1 MRKTNKMMRS
11 GTAIMVLAGLGL
23 SSSIVATA
31 ASEPV
36 EQAVKTVI
44 KTVELQPEP
53 QAPETLKPEIQ
64 KLADAAEGAP
74 TPKPPVKSAA
84 TVKAEKP
91 LSTTTVLA
99 TLSLRPATMDPAI
112 EAEMNR
118 RRFAVADGTLPVT
131 AISEWPGMRSGHI
144 EVDVTPQGAGQAT
157 VRDIEGIAI
166 EGVDKTEILAS
177 LNPLLNLC
185 STHSKISI
193 TSDYYRMA
201 AGIPEIEYQA
211 TCKPKPKTNQPSNL
225 TVDEEIAILLAD
237 NDIPMSTRKA
247 RARGMKAGSMFRKYK
262 AETPNPTRQQD
273 YDFCIYSFRVLN
285 EGFRYEN
292 MPKQTDAEIEANCEE
307 IVTRDFGPRPE

>member
-273 YDFCIYSFRVLN
+273 YDFCIFSFGVLN

-292 MPKQTDAEIEANCEE
+292 MAKQADAEIEANCEE